1 MRKISKIFGFNSSQ
15 HSLRTE
21 VFAGISTFIVMAY
34 ILALAPKAFEG
45 VGGTADPFPTAALFT
60 ATALVSAVSTFLMAV
75 YAKRPLAVA
84 PGVGLLFFISG
95 TVCMQ
100 MGYSWHFALTA
111 ILLEGVLFTVL
122 AFSRLR
128 YLIMESIPLSLRSA
142 TAVGVGLFLA
152 SLGLKSAGMTD
163 SGAAIVSLASIVT
176 EPEKQLFAIC
186 VMLSGVL
193 IVYRVKGAIFLSI
206 IASTILGIPLGL
218 TRFDEVMTIPES
230 PAPLFMQME
239 WSEDIFS
246 IDMFVC
252 VVSIFFLDVFDT
264 IGTVSGVLSNTNLS
278 RSNGRISR
286 MSHIFQVDAI
296 SSMLSGLMGT
306 TTCTSYLESAAGVAE
321 GGRTGVP
328 SLVTAICFLFAL
340 FFSPIFLAIPPVV
353 TGAILLVVS
362 FQMFAAIK
370 HINFTNPVEAI
381 PSVLVILVMAIIG
394 SISDGIV
401 VGVITY
407 AVLNFTAEM
416 KQERERRKRG
426 HFFTINKIGR
436 AHV

>member
-1 MRKISKIFGFNSSQ
+1 MRKIAKIFGFNSSQ

-218 TRFDEVMTIPES
+218 TRFDAVMTIPES

-264 IGTVSGVLSNTNLS
+264 IGTVSGVLSTTNLS
-278 RSNGRISR
+278 RTNGRISR

-426 HFFTINKIGR
+426 HFFTINKDE
-436 AHV
+436 

>member
-1 MRKISKIFGFNSSQ
+1 M
-15 HSLRTE
+15 RTE

-218 TRFDEVMTIPES
+218 TRFDAVMTIPES

-264 IGTVSGVLSNTNLS
+264 IGTVSGVLSTTNLS

-321 GGRTGVP
+321 GGRTGVT
-328 SLVTAICFLFAL
+328 SLVTVICFLFAL

-407 AVLNFTAEM
+407 AVLNSTAEV

-426 HFFTINKIGR
+426 HFFTINKDE
-436 AHV
+436 

>member
-1 MRKISKIFGFNSSQ
+1 
-15 HSLRTE
+15 
-21 VFAGISTFIVMAY
+21 MAY

-264 IGTVSGVLSNTNLS
+264 IGTVSGVLSTTNLS

-321 GGRTGVP
+321 GGRTGVT
-328 SLVTAICFLFAL
+328 SLVTVICFLFAL

-407 AVLNFTAEM
+407 AVLNSTAEV

-426 HFFTINKIGR
+426 HFFTINKDE
-436 AHV
+436 

>member
-1 MRKISKIFGFNSSQ
+1 M
-15 HSLRTE
+15 RTE

-278 RSNGRISR
+278 RTNGRISR

-407 AVLNFTAEM
+407 AVLNSTAEV

-426 HFFTINKIGR
+426 HFFTINKDE
-436 AHV
+436 

>member
-1 MRKISKIFGFNSSQ
+1 MRKIAKIFGFNSSQ

-264 IGTVSGVLSNTNLS
+264 IGTVSGVLSTTNLS

-321 GGRTGVP
+321 GGRTGVT

-407 AVLNFTAEM
+407 AVLNSTAEV

-426 HFFTINKIGR
+426 HFFTNNKDE
-436 AHV
+436 

>member
-1 MRKISKIFGFNSSQ
+1 MRKIAKIFGFNSSQ

-264 IGTVSGVLSNTNLS
+264 IGTVSGVLSTTNLS

-401 VGVITY
+401 VGVMTY

-416 KQERERRKRG
+416 KEERERRKRG
-426 HFFTINKIGR
+426 NFFTINKDE
-436 AHV
+436 

>member
-1 MRKISKIFGFNSSQ
+1 MRKIAKIFGFNSSQ

-264 IGTVSGVLSNTNLS
+264 IGTVLGVLSNTNLS
-278 RSNGRISR
+278 RTNGRISR

-321 GGRTGVP
+321 GGRTGVT
-328 SLVTAICFLFAL
+328 SLVTVICFLFAL

-362 FQMFAAIK
+362 FHMFAAIK
-370 HINFTNPVEAI
+370 HINLTNPVEAI

-426 HFFTINKIGR
+426 HFFTINKDE
-436 AHV
+436 

>member
-1 MRKISKIFGFNSSQ
+1 MRKIAKIFGFNSSQ

-186 VMLSGVL
+186 VMLSGML

-278 RSNGRISR
+278 RTNGRISR

-296 SSMLSGLMGT
+296 SSTLSGLMGT

-407 AVLNFTAEM
+407 AVLNSTAEM

-426 HFFTINKIGR
+426 HFFTINKDE
-436 AHV
+436 

>member
-1 MRKISKIFGFNSSQ
+1 MRKIAKIFGFNSSQ

-218 TRFDEVMTIPES
+218 TRFDAVMTIPES

-264 IGTVSGVLSNTNLS
+264 IGTVSGVLSTTNLS

-321 GGRTGVP
+321 GGRTGVT
-328 SLVTAICFLFAL
+328 SLVTVICFLFAL

-407 AVLNFTAEM
+407 AVLNSTAEV

-426 HFFTINKIGR
+426 HFFTNNKDE
-436 AHV
+436 

>member
-1 MRKISKIFGFNSSQ
+1 MRKIAKIFGFNSSQ

-278 RSNGRISR
+278 RTNGRISR

-321 GGRTGVP
+321 GGRTGVT

-362 FQMFAAIK
+362 FHMFAAIK

-416 KQERERRKRG
+416 KKERERRKRG
-426 HFFTINKIGR
+426 HFFTNNKDE
-436 AHV
+436 

>member
-1 MRKISKIFGFNSSQ
+1 MRKIAKIFGFNSSQ

-218 TRFDEVMTIPES
+218 TRFDAVMTIPES

-264 IGTVSGVLSNTNLS
+264 IGTVSGVLSTTNLS
-278 RSNGRISR
+278 RTNGRISR

-407 AVLNFTAEM
+407 AVLNSTAEV

-426 HFFTINKIGR
+426 HFFTNNKDE
-436 AHV
+436 

>member
-1 MRKISKIFGFNSSQ
+1 MRKIAKIFGFNSSQ

-278 RSNGRISR
+278 RTNGRISR

-321 GGRTGVP
+321 GGRTGVT
-328 SLVTAICFLFAL
+328 SLVTVICFLFAL

-426 HFFTINKIGR
+426 HFFTINKDE
-436 AHV
+436 

>member
-1 MRKISKIFGFNSSQ
+1 MRKIAKIFGFNSSQ

-278 RSNGRISR
+278 RTNGRISR

-401 VGVITY
+401 VGVMTY

-416 KQERERRKRG
+416 KEERERRKRG
-426 HFFTINKIGR
+426 NFFTINKEE
-436 AHV
+436 

>member
-1 MRKISKIFGFNSSQ
+1 
-15 HSLRTE
+15 
-21 VFAGISTFIVMAY
+21 MAY

-321 GGRTGVP
+321 GGRTGVT

-426 HFFTINKIGR
+426 HFFTINKDE
-436 AHV
+436 

>member
-1 MRKISKIFGFNSSQ
+1 MRKIAKIFGFNSSQ

-426 HFFTINKIGR
+426 RFFTINKDE
-436 AHV
+436 

>member
-1 MRKISKIFGFNSSQ
+1 
-15 HSLRTE
+15 
-21 VFAGISTFIVMAY
+21 MAY

-407 AVLNFTAEM
+407 AVLNSTAEV

-426 HFFTINKIGR
+426 HFFTINKDE
-436 AHV
+436 

>member
-1 MRKISKIFGFNSSQ
+1 MRKIAKIFGFNSSQ

-142 TAVGVGLFLA
+142 TAVGVGFFLA

-206 IASTILGIPLGL
+206 IASTIIGIPLGL

-264 IGTVSGVLSNTNLS
+264 IGTVLGVLSNTNLS
-278 RSNGRISR
+278 RTNGRISR

-296 SSMLSGLMGT
+296 SSTLSGLMGT

-321 GGRTGVP
+321 GGRTGVT
-328 SLVTAICFLFAL
+328 SLVTVICFLLAL
-340 FFSPIFLAIPPVV
+340 FFSPLFLAIPPVV

-362 FQMFAAIK
+362 FHMFAAIK

-426 HFFTINKIGR
+426 HFFTINKDE
-436 AHV
+436 

>member
-1 MRKISKIFGFNSSQ
+1 MRKIAKIFGFNSSQ

-218 TRFDEVMTIPES
+218 TRFDAVMTIPES

-278 RSNGRISR
+278 RTNGRISR

-321 GGRTGVP
+321 GGRTGVT

-362 FQMFAAIK
+362 FHMFAAIK
-370 HINFTNPVEAI
+370 HINLTNPVEAI

-407 AVLNFTAEM
+407 AVLNSTAEV

-426 HFFTINKIGR
+426 HFFTINKDE
-436 AHV
+436 

>member
-1 MRKISKIFGFNSSQ
+1 MRKIAKIFGFNSSQ

-186 VMLSGVL
+186 VMLSGML

-264 IGTVSGVLSNTNLS
+264 IGTVSGVLSTTNLS

-321 GGRTGVP
+321 GGRTGVT

-426 HFFTINKIGR
+426 HFFTINKDE
-436 AHV
+436 

>member
-1 MRKISKIFGFNSSQ
+1 MRKIAKIFGFNSSQ

-142 TAVGVGLFLA
+142 TAVGVGFFLA

-206 IASTILGIPLGL
+206 IASTIIGIPLGL

-264 IGTVSGVLSNTNLS
+264 IGTVLGVLSNTNLS
-278 RSNGRISR
+278 RTNGRISR

-296 SSMLSGLMGT
+296 SSTLSGLMGT

-321 GGRTGVP
+321 GGRTGVT
-328 SLVTAICFLFAL
+328 SLVTVICFLFAL
-340 FFSPIFLAIPPVV
+340 FFSPLFLAIPPVV

-362 FQMFAAIK
+362 FHMFAAIK
-370 HINFTNPVEAI
+370 HINLTNPVEAI

-426 HFFTINKIGR
+426 HFFTNNKDE
-436 AHV
+436 

>member
-1 MRKISKIFGFNSSQ
+1 MRKIAKIFGFNSRQ
-15 HSLRTE
+15 HFLRTE
-21 VFAGISTFIVMAY
+21 VFAGLSTFIVMAY

-142 TAVGVGLFLA
+142 TAVGVGFFLA
-152 SLGLKSAGMTD
+152 SLGLKSAGMTE

-206 IASTILGIPLGL
+206 IASTILGFPLGL

-278 RSNGRISR
+278 RANGRISR

-296 SSMLSGLMGT
+296 SSTLSGLMGT

-321 GGRTGVP
+321 GGRTGVT
-328 SLVTAICFLFAL
+328 SLVTVICFLLAL
-340 FFSPIFLAIPPVV
+340 FFSPLFLAIPPVV

-362 FQMFAAIK
+362 FHMFAAIK

-401 VGVITY
+401 VGVMTY

-426 HFFTINKIGR
+426 NFFTINKEE
-436 AHV
+436 

>member
-1 MRKISKIFGFNSSQ
+1 MRKIAKIFGFNSSQ

-45 VGGTADPFPTAALFT
+45 VGGTTDPFPTAALFT

-111 ILLEGVLFTVL
+111 ILLEGVLFTAL

-264 IGTVSGVLSNTNLS
+264 IGTVSGVLSNTSLS

-321 GGRTGVP
+321 GGRTGVT
-328 SLVTAICFLFAL
+328 SLVTVICFLFAL
-340 FFSPIFLAIPPVV
+340 FFSPLFLAIPPVV

-362 FQMFAAIK
+362 FHMFAAIK

-426 HFFTINKIGR
+426 HFFTINKDE
-436 AHV
+436 

>member
-1 MRKISKIFGFNSSQ
+1 MRKIAKIFGFNSSQ

-218 TRFDEVMTIPES
+218 TRFDAVMTIPES

-278 RSNGRISR
+278 RTNGRISR

-407 AVLNFTAEM
+407 AVLNSTAEV

-426 HFFTINKIGR
+426 HFFTINKDE
-436 AHV
+436 

>member
-1 MRKISKIFGFNSSQ
+1 MRKIAKIFGFNSSQ

-142 TAVGVGLFLA
+142 TAVGVGFFLA
-152 SLGLKSAGMTD
+152 SLGLKSAGMTE

-206 IASTILGIPLGL
+206 IASTIIGIPLGL

-278 RSNGRISR
+278 RTNGRISR

-296 SSMLSGLMGT
+296 SSTLSGLMGT

-321 GGRTGVP
+321 GGRTGVT
-328 SLVTAICFLFAL
+328 SLVTVICFLFAL

-362 FQMFAAIK
+362 FHMFAAIK

-426 HFFTINKIGR
+426 HFFTINKDE
-436 AHV
+436 

>member
-1 MRKISKIFGFNSSQ
+1 MRKIAKIFGFNSSQ

-206 IASTILGIPLGL
+206 IASTIIGIPLGL

-278 RSNGRISR
+278 RTNGRISR

-296 SSMLSGLMGT
+296 SSTLSGLMGT

-321 GGRTGVP
+321 GGRTGVT
-328 SLVTAICFLFAL
+328 SLVTVICFLFAL
-340 FFSPIFLAIPPVV
+340 FFSPLFLAIPPVV

-362 FQMFAAIK
+362 FHMFAAIK
-370 HINFTNPVEAI
+370 HINLTNPVEAI

-426 HFFTINKIGR
+426 HFFTINKDE
-436 AHV
+436 

>member
-1 MRKISKIFGFNSSQ
+1 MRKIAKIFGFNSSQ

-278 RSNGRISR
+278 RSDGRISR

-407 AVLNFTAEM
+407 AVLNSTAEM

-426 HFFTINKIGR
+426 HFFTINKDE
-436 AHV
+436 

>member
-1 MRKISKIFGFNSSQ
+1 MRKIAKIFGFNSSQ

-218 TRFDEVMTIPES
+218 THFDKVMTIPES

-264 IGTVSGVLSNTNLS
+264 IGTVLGVLSNTNLS
-278 RSNGRISR
+278 RTNGRISR

-321 GGRTGVP
+321 GGRTGVT

-426 HFFTINKIGR
+426 HFFTINKDE
-436 AHV
+436 

>member
-1 MRKISKIFGFNSSQ
+1 MRKIAKIFGFNSSQ

-21 VFAGISTFIVMAY
+21 VFAGLSTFIVMAY

-75 YAKRPLAVA
+75 YARRPLAVA

-426 HFFTINKIGR
+426 HFFTINKDE
-436 AHV
+436 

>member
-1 MRKISKIFGFNSSQ
+1 M
-15 HSLRTE
+15 RTE

-142 TAVGVGLFLA
+142 TAVGVGFFLA

-206 IASTILGIPLGL
+206 IASTIIGIPLGL

-264 IGTVSGVLSNTNLS
+264 IGTVLGVLSNTNLS
-278 RSNGRISR
+278 RTNGRISR

-296 SSMLSGLMGT
+296 SSTLSGLMGT

-321 GGRTGVP
+321 GGRTGVT
-328 SLVTAICFLFAL
+328 SLVTVICFLFAL
-340 FFSPIFLAIPPVV
+340 FFSPLFLAIPPVV

-362 FQMFAAIK
+362 FHMFAAIK
-370 HINFTNPVEAI
+370 HINLTNPVEAI

-426 HFFTINKIGR
+426 HFFTINKDE
-436 AHV
+436 

>member
-1 MRKISKIFGFNSSQ
+1 MRKIAKIFGFNSSQ

-264 IGTVSGVLSNTNLS
+264 IGTVSGVLSTTNLS

-321 GGRTGVP
+321 GGRTGVT
-328 SLVTAICFLFAL
+328 SLVTVICFLFAL
-340 FFSPIFLAIPPVV
+340 FFSPLFLAIPPVV

-362 FQMFAAIK
+362 FHMFAAIK
-370 HINFTNPVEAI
+370 HINLTNPVEAI

-407 AVLNFTAEM
+407 AVLNSTAEV

-426 HFFTINKIGR
+426 HFFTINKDE
-436 AHV
+436 

>member
-1 MRKISKIFGFNSSQ
+1 MRKIAKIFGFNSSQ

-186 VMLSGVL
+186 VMLSGML

-264 IGTVSGVLSNTNLS
+264 IGTVLGVLSNTNLS
-278 RSNGRISR
+278 RANGRISR

-321 GGRTGVP
+321 GGRTGVT
-328 SLVTAICFLFAL
+328 SLVTVICFLFAL

-426 HFFTINKIGR
+426 HFFTINKDE
-436 AHV
+436 

>member
-1 MRKISKIFGFNSSQ
+1 MRKIAKIFGFNSSQ

-264 IGTVSGVLSNTNLS
+264 IGTVLGVLSNTNLS
-278 RSNGRISR
+278 RTNGRISR

-407 AVLNFTAEM
+407 AVLNSTAEV

-426 HFFTINKIGR
+426 HFFTNNKDE
-436 AHV
+436 

>member
-1 MRKISKIFGFNSSQ
+1 MRKIAKIFGFNSSQ

-186 VMLSGVL
+186 VMLSGML

-218 TRFDEVMTIPES
+218 TRFDAVMTIPES

-407 AVLNFTAEM
+407 AVLNSTAEV

-426 HFFTINKIGR
+426 HFFTINKDE
-436 AHV
+436 

>member
-1 MRKISKIFGFNSSQ
+1 MRKIAKIFGFNSSQ

-264 IGTVSGVLSNTNLS
+264 IGTVLGVLSNTNLS
-278 RSNGRISR
+278 RTNGRISR

-296 SSMLSGLMGT
+296 SSTLSGLMGT

-362 FQMFAAIK
+362 FHMFAAIK

-426 HFFTINKIGR
+426 HFFTINKDE
-436 AHV
+436 

>member
-1 MRKISKIFGFNSSQ
+1 MRKIAKIFGFNSSQ

-142 TAVGVGLFLA
+142 TAVGVGFFLA

-186 VMLSGVL
+186 VLLSGVL

-206 IASTILGIPLGL
+206 IASTIIGIPLGL

-264 IGTVSGVLSNTNLS
+264 IGTVLGVLSNTNLS
-278 RSNGRISR
+278 RTNGRISR

-321 GGRTGVP
+321 GGRTGIT
-328 SLVTAICFLFAL
+328 SLVTVICFLFAL

-362 FQMFAAIK
+362 FHMFAAIK
-370 HINFTNPVEAI
+370 HINLTNPVEAI

-416 KQERERRKRG
+416 KEERERRKRG
-426 HFFTINKIGR
+426 NFFTINKDE
-436 AHV
+436 

>member
-1 MRKISKIFGFNSSQ
+1 MRKIAKIFGFNSSQ

-142 TAVGVGLFLA
+142 TAVGVGFFLA

-246 IDMFVC
+246 IDMLVC

-264 IGTVSGVLSNTNLS
+264 IGTVLGVLSNTNLS
-278 RSNGRISR
+278 RTNGRISR

-321 GGRTGVP
+321 GGRTGVT
-328 SLVTAICFLFAL
+328 SLVTVICFLLAL
-340 FFSPIFLAIPPVV
+340 FFSPLFLAIPPVV

-362 FQMFAAIK
+362 FHMFAAIK
-370 HINFTNPVEAI
+370 HINLTNPVEAI

-426 HFFTINKIGR
+426 YFFTINKDE
-436 AHV
+436 

>member
-1 MRKISKIFGFNSSQ
+1 MRKIAKIFGFNSSQ

-218 TRFDEVMTIPES
+218 TRFDAVMTIPES

-264 IGTVSGVLSNTNLS
+264 IGTVSGVLSNTSLS

-407 AVLNFTAEM
+407 AVLNSTAEV

-426 HFFTINKIGR
+426 HFFTINKDE
-436 AHV
+436 

>member
-1 MRKISKIFGFNSSQ
+1 MRKIAKIFGFNSSQ

-264 IGTVSGVLSNTNLS
+264 IGTVLGVLSNTNLS
-278 RSNGRISR
+278 RTNGRISR

-340 FFSPIFLAIPPVV
+340 FFSPLFLAIPPVV

-362 FQMFAAIK
+362 FHMFAAIK

-426 HFFTINKIGR
+426 HFFTINKDE
-436 AHV
+436 

>member
-1 MRKISKIFGFNSSQ
+1 MRKIAKIFGFNSSQ

-122 AFSRLR
+122 AFSKLR

-321 GGRTGVP
+321 GGRTGVT

-407 AVLNFTAEM
+407 AVLNSTAEM

-426 HFFTINKIGR
+426 HFFTINKDE
-436 AHV
+436 

>member
-1 MRKISKIFGFNSSQ
+1 
-15 HSLRTE
+15 
-21 VFAGISTFIVMAY
+21 MAY

-362 FQMFAAIK
+362 FHMFAAIK

-426 HFFTINKIGR
+426 HFFTINKDE
-436 AHV
+436 